1 MTSVSRAHAAR
12 DVLIGLAGR
21 LLNLGLGLVVVILI
35 ARTLGVA
42 GSGTWASLLAVTT
55 IAGTLADLGI
65 EQVAVRRM
73 AADPDDEPDVL
84 GALLVIRTA
93 LAVVV
98 MLGAFAACVLLV
110 EGEVV
115 AGALVSATVLA
126 AAPQTLRAA
135 FQVRVRNDRTIAVLT
150 FNSVIWAAAVIAI
163 AALDGGLVAFAAAFL
178 ATTLM
183 TTALAVTWVLRIAKI
198 AFDRVRRHARE
209 LLAVGLVVGLGLTL
223 TAAYGRIAQLLVL
236 ELDGER
242 GAGLYAAAFLLVER
256 AQVAPMA
263 VMATLY
269 PLISAAWPRDPDR
282 AGGLVERGLDLMTI
296 VSLPALGFTLVASE
310 PLVELLYGDDFR
322 AAADLLPILTA
333 SFVLVCWGYVFGF
346 CALVVGRQVAATA
359 VAALVLVA
367 TVGLG
372 LLLIPD
378 GGAEAAA
385 WITLTTEALAIAL
398 MGSIVL
404 GAFALRPRAGR
415 LPRVVL
421 AAAVMSGVVA
431 ALEALGVHVIALAV
445 VAGVVYAATLPA
457 LGGISPEDR
466 AVLRGRLRP

>member
-1 MTSVSRAHAAR
+1 VTSVSRAHAAR
-12 DVLIGLAGR
+12 DVLIGLTGR
-21 LLNLGLGLVVVILI
+21 LLNLGLGLVVVILV

-42 GSGTWASLLAVTT
+42 GSGAWASLLAVTA
-55 IAGTLADLGI
+55 IAGTIADLGI

-73 AADPDDEPDVL
+73 AADPEDEPHVL
-84 GALLVIRTA
+84 GALLVIRTG
-93 LAVVV
+93 LAVVAT
-98 MLGAFAACVLLV
+98 LGAFAACVVLV
-110 EGEVV
+110 EGEVL

-126 AAPQTLRAA
+126 VAPQTLRAA

-183 TTALAVTWVLRIAKI
+183 TTALAITWVLRIAKI
-198 AFDRVRRHARE
+198 AFDRLRRHARE

-242 GAGLYAAAFLLVER
+242 GAGLYAAAFL
-256 AQVAPMA
+256 
-263 VMATLY
+263 
-269 PLISAAWPRDPDR
+269 
-282 AGGLVERGLDLMTI
+282 LVERGLDLMTI

-359 VAALVLVA
+359 VAAVVLVA

-385 WITLTTEALAIAL
+385 WITLATEALAIVL

-404 GAFALRPRAGR
+404 RAFALHPRAGR

-421 AAAVMSGVVA
+421 VAAVMTGVVA
-431 ALEALGVHVIALAV
+431 ALEALGIHVIALAV
-445 VAGVVYAATLPA
+445 VAGVAYAAALPA

-466 AVLRGRLRP
+466 ALLRGRLRR

>member
-1 MTSVSRAHAAR
+1 VTSVSRAHAAR
-12 DVLIGLAGR
+12 DVLIGLTGR
-21 LLNLGLGLVVVILI
+21 LLNLGLGLVVVILV

-42 GSGTWASLLAVTT
+42 GSGAWASLLAVTA
-55 IAGTLADLGI
+55 IAGTIADLGI

-73 AADPDDEPDVL
+73 AADPEDEPHVL
-84 GALLVIRTA
+84 GALLVIRTG
-93 LAVVV
+93 LAVVAT
-98 MLGAFAACVLLV
+98 LGAFAACGVLV
-110 EGEVV
+110 EGEVL

-126 AAPQTLRAA
+126 VAPQTLRAA

-163 AALDGGLVAFAAAFL
+163 AALDGGLVAFATAFL

-183 TTALAVTWVLRIAKI
+183 TTALAITWVLRIAKI
-198 AFDRVRRHARE
+198 AFDRLRRHARE

-242 GAGLYAAAFLLVER
+242 GAGLYAAAFL
-256 AQVAPMA
+256 
-263 VMATLY
+263 
-269 PLISAAWPRDPDR
+269 
-282 AGGLVERGLDLMTI
+282 LVERGLDLMTI

-385 WITLTTEALAIAL
+385 WITLATEALAIVL

-404 GAFALRPRAGR
+404 RAFALRPRARR

-421 AAAVMSGVVA
+421 AAAAMTGVVA
-431 ALEALGVHVIALAV
+431 ALEALGVHVVALAV
-445 VAGVVYAATLPA
+445 VAGVAYAAALLV

-466 AVLRGRLRP
+466 ALLRGRLRR